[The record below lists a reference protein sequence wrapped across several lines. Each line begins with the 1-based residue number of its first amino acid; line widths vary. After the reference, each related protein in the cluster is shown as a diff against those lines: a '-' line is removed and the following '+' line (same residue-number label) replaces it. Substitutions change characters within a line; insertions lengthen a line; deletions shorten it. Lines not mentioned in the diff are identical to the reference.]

1 MRKRMKGMGGG
12 WESAGV
18 MGSGMRCETNWSDEE
33 QEENGKGLSGLW
45 VTAWVTLTLYALT
58 SICIF
63 LSFIFFRIALM

>member
-33 QEENGKGLSGLW
+33 QEENGIRLSGLW

-58 SICIF
+58 SVCIF